1 MAVNDSGTQ
10 SEPAPRH
17 IAAAARDAGGWL
29 RFDRYMELALYHPG
43 AGYYAAGRARI
54 GAGGDFDTA
63 AETSALFGRALAG
76 QCAEALAACGGG
88 DIAELGP
95 GSGRLAEVV
104 LAELKRTRR
113 LPRRYI
119 LVEPAAGMREAQ
131 RARLLAAHPDLA
143 GRLRFTGSLAE
154 ERIRGVILANEVIDA
169 LPCRCF
175 RRTANGWLERGVTV
189 SAGCLG
195 WEDRPAD
202 SAFRETLERL
212 EAELPARL
220 PEGYRSEIRVNL
232 GGFMG
237 EIAAALEAGVVL
249 LADYGLPRRELY
261 LDERSDGTL
270 GCHSGQR
277 WHDDPFRRPGHED
290 IGAWVDFTAV
300 KRSAED
306 AGLRALGFTTQAQFL
321 LAAGILKLAG
331 SPPAPEDAAAL
342 RRLLL
347 PGGMGEAFKF
357 LGLARG
363 SEGVHES
370 EGTLGN
376 EGVPPSARA
385 GRPRSQVPS
394 GFGGRDL
401 LASLEPCRAGTAATA
416 TA

>member
-1 MAVNDSGTQ
+1 MAVNNSGTQ

-17 IAAAARDAGGWL
+17 IAAAVRDAGGWL

-43 AGYYAAGRARI
+43 EGYYAAGRARI

-104 LAELKRTRR
+104 LAELRRTRR

-131 RARLLAAHPDLA
+131 RRRLLAAHPDLA
-143 GRLRFTGSLAE
+143 GRLRFTGSLAG

-175 RRTANGWLERGVTV
+175 RRAADGWLERGV
-189 SAGCLG
+189 SLRSGRPG
-195 WEDRPAD
+195 WADRPAD
-202 SAFRETLERL
+202 AGFRQTLERL

-220 PEGYRSEIRVNL
+220 PEGYCSEIRVNL
-232 GGFMG
+232 GGFMRK
-237 EIAAALEAGVVL
+237 IAAALEAGVVL

-261 LDERSDGTL
+261 LDERSSGTL

-277 WHDDPFRRPGHED
+277 WHDDPFRQPGHED

-300 KRSAED
+300 KRSAEA
-306 AGLRALGFTTQAQFL
+306 AGLRALGFTTQAGFL
-321 LAAGILKLAG
+321 LSAGILELAG

-363 SEGVHES
+363 N

-376 EGVPPSARA
+376 EGVPPSSRA
-385 GRPRSQVPS
+385 GSPRSQVPS

-401 LASLEPCRAGTAATA
+401 LASLESCRAEAGTAEAATA
-416 TA
+416 